1 MQYSKN
7 EAEITTMDIGAV
19 STYSIW
25 DCSCTGY
32 LIIVC
37 QTKRSVSKI
46 SRENEG
52 LNYINDNIWSE
63 EHNKKI

>member
-1 MQYSKN
+1 M
-7 EAEITTMDIGAV
+7 
-19 STYSIW
+19 
-25 DCSCTGY
+25 
-32 LIIVC
+32 IVC

-52 LNYINDNIWSE
+52 LNYINDNIWRE

>member
-1 MQYSKN
+1 MQCSKN
-7 EAEITTMDIGAV
+7 ETEITTTDIGAP
-19 STYSIW
+19 SAYSIW

-32 LIIVC
+32 LMIVY
-37 QTKRSVSKI
+37 QMNRSVSKI

-52 LNYINDNIWSE
+52 LNYISYKIWSK

>member
-1 MQYSKN
+1 MQCSKN
-7 EAEITTMDIGAV
+7 ETEITTVDIGAV

-32 LIIVC
+32 LIIVY
-37 QTKRSVSKI
+37 QTRRSVSKI

-52 LNYINDNIWSE
+52 LNYINDKIWSE
-63 EHNKKI
+63 EHNEKV

>member
-1 MQYSKN
+1 M
-7 EAEITTMDIGAV
+7 
-19 STYSIW
+19 
-25 DCSCTGY
+25 
-32 LIIVC
+32 IVY

-52 LNYINDNIWSE
+52 LNYISDKIWSE